1 MLSACGMIDPRYI
14 LLTRM
19 LRARAYF
26 PFASDEVNPLPISL
40 REENEYIYQNSS
52 TRRSLTNLIEKI
64 PGNTINWVIEML
76 HSLHLEV
83 LIIILYTLP
92 SAIAQSQSQ
101 RWPLGTLASASSVHP
116 SILPGGERVP
126 ETISEPTKRLMGYQV
141 PPGMST

>member
-1 MLSACGMIDPRYI
+1 MIDPRYI

-19 LRARAYF
+19 LRTRAYF

-40 REENEYIYQNSS
+40 AAWREENEYIYQNSS
-52 TRRSLTNLIEKI
+52 TWRSLSNLIEKI
-64 PGNTINWVIEML
+64 LGYTINWAIEML
-76 HSLHLEV
+76 HSVHLEV

-92 SAIAQSQSQ
+92 SPIAQSQSQ
-101 RWPLGTLASASSVHP
+101 RWPLGTLASASSVYP
-116 SILPGGERVP
+116 SILPGGEGVP

>member
-1 MLSACGMIDPRYI
+1 MIDPRYI

-19 LRARAYF
+19 LRARASF

-40 REENEYIYQNSS
+40 AAWREENEYIYQNSS
-52 TRRSLTNLIEKI
+52 TWRSLSNLIEKI
-64 PGNTINWVIEML
+64 PGYTINWVIEML

-92 SAIAQSQSQ
+92 SAIAQLQSQ
-101 RWPLGTLASASSVHP
+101 RWQLGTLASASSVHP
-116 SILPGGERVP
+116 SILPEGEGVP